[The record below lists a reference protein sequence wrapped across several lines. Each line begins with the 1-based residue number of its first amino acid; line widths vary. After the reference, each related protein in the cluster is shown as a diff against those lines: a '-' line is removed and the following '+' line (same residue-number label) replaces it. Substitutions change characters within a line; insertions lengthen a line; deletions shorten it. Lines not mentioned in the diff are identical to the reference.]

1 MHKPLQSEILKL
13 RKENQVLQSKLNK
26 IRSSFEVKLALQK
39 SQMMKQS
46 LSEKLYK
53 ASHRKKQTLTPESM
67 ITVSVFEKRALIS
80 KKTSLPTKRNVSGIT
95 EQNKFG
101 NASATVE
108 GINPSNEGTK
118 QRVLH
123 NGMKKIDRNVKSL
136 PFLSVSGYD

>member
-1 MHKPLQSEILKL
+1 MKL

-53 ASHRKKQTLTPESM
+53 ATHRKKQTLTPESM

-80 KKTSLPTKRNVSGIT
+80 KTTSLATKAHISGT
-95 EQNKFG
+95 PEQKSLG
-101 NASATVE
+101 NSSISVE
-108 GINPSNEGTK
+108 KIKPSSETLN
-118 QRVLH
+118 QRVVH
-123 NGMKKIDRNVKSL
+123 NRMQKIDRSVKSL
-136 PFLSVSGYD
+136 PFLNVSGYD